1 MGNDDRADR
10 DIHPLPR
17 LIWQLVENDRAM
29 RSDSRLNMNM
39 LIGLIHGFGTSS
51 GNDRELKYT
60 VAQGRQPCADRG
72 F

>member
-1 MGNDDRADR
+1 
-10 DIHPLPR
+10 
-17 LIWQLVENDRAM
+17 M